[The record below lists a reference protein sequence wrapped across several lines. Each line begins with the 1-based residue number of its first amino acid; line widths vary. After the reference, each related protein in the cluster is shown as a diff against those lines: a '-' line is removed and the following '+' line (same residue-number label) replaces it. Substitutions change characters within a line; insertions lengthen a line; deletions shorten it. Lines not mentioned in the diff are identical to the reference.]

1 MEFSRRHEGTYDP
14 SIAVLRWTCGS
25 RHLCPGGRAWTPAAT
40 QAVHYIQYSD
50 MSDKSWLR
58 RRMENAL
65 SKALMRAY
73 KTVRVEPERFL
84 IELRAAYG
92 LPVSSFQG
100 MYAVEPPV
108 LDTIA
113 EQIIHSS
120 MKIAAA
126 EGAGFGL
133 GGFLTI
139 VPDFSILVG
148 ITLRTIQRL
157 SLLYGFEYNTDAET
171 SELWIAAASAAG
183 VDVGRDL
190 LEKSVV
196 NKLIPRIIQRIAA
209 KASAEFVEKWAGRLI
224 PVVSSVIGATLNYYF
239 VRGWG
244 ERAHTHFRQ
253 KHLEMRQKLQQQASL
268 AIVRSAT

>member
-1 MEFSRRHEGTYDP
+1 MTG
-14 SIAVLRWTCGS
+14 
-25 RHLCPGGRAWTPAAT
+25 
-40 QAVHYIQYSD
+40 
-50 MSDKSWLR
+50 KSWLR

-73 KTVRVEPERFL
+73 KTVRVEPDRFL

-100 MYAVEPPV
+100 MYSVEPPV

-139 VPDFSILVG
+139 VPDFSILAG

-157 SLLYGFEYNTDAET
+157 SLLYGFEYNTDAEM

-196 NKLIPRIIQRIAA
+196 NKMIPRIIQRIAA
-209 KASAEFVEKWAGRLI
+209 KASAELVEKWAGRLI
-224 PVVSSVIGATLNYYF
+224 PVVSSLIGATLNYYF

-244 ERAHTHFRQ
+244 ERAHAHFRQ
-253 KHLEMRQKLQQQASL
+253 RHLEMRQKLQQQASL
-268 AIVRSAT
+268 QIARSAT